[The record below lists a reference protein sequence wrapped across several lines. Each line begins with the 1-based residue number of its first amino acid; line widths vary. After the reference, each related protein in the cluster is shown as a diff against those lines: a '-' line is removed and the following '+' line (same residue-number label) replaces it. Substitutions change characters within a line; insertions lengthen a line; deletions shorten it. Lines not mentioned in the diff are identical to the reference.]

1 MAKKRRSTSSRNP
14 KSLSLSIDLNAL
26 DKLYKKRYQVSLD
39 GGDTKGDIRVF
50 LDGDTK
56 GGGSIRILDGD
67 TKGGGVLPKPGS
79 IQESA
84 GKWKSTKR
92 R

>member
-1 MAKKRRSTSSRNP
+1 MAKKRRSKSRSRP
-14 KSLSLSIDLNAL
+14 KSISLSIDLNAL

-39 GGDTKGDIRVF
+39 GGDTKGDIALVLDRGAIRIF
-50 LDGDTK
+50 DGDGDTK
-56 GGGSIRILDGD
+56 GGGA
-67 TKGGGVLPKPGS
+67 LPKPGS

-84 GKWKSTKR
+84 RKRKSAKR

>member
-1 MAKKRRSTSSRNP
+1 MAKKRSSTSGRKP
-14 KSLSLSIDLNAL
+14 KALSLSIDLSAL

-39 GGDTKGDIRVF
+39 GGDTKGDVRIF

-56 GGGSIRILDGD
+56 GGSIRILDGD
-67 TKGGGVLPKPGS
+67 TKGGAVLPKPGA
-79 IQESA
+79 IQQA
-84 GKWKSTKR
+84 ARKRKRNKR